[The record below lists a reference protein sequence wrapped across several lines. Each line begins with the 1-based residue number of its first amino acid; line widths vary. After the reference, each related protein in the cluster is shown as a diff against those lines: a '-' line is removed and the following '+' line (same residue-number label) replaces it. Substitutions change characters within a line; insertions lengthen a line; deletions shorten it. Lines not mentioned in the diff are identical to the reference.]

1 MGCVLVVGRFL
12 DSWELPLIGWL
23 VPFGCSA
30 LYFSFL
36 PFHRLTVRVSSEE
49 VLESWFV
56 GPARSFP
63 VAEIADPSLVK
74 ISSDFDQVQ
83 FTAAD
88 GSMVQL
94 RSDEPE
100 KLLSAIE
107 SVISGSD

>member
-1 MGCVLVVGRFL
+1 MCIR
-12 DSWELPLIGWL
+12 DS
-23 VPFGCSA
+23 
-30 LYFSFL
+30 
-36 PFHRLTVRVSSEE
+36 
-49 VLESWFV
+49 V

-63 VAEIADPSLVK
+63 VAEIVDPSLVK
-74 ISSDFDQVQ
+74 ISSDFDLVQ

-88 GSMVQL
+88 GSTVQL